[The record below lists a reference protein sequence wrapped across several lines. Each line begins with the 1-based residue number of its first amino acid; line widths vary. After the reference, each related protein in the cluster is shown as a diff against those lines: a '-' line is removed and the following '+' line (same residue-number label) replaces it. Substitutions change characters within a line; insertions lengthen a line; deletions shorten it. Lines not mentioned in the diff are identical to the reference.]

1 MKTLK
6 LRIKDKHAK
15 VLIQLASEAN
25 FVWNYVNELGYKH
38 LQRTGKFFSAFD
50 IAAYTKGA
58 SKSGLSLHSQT
69 IQAITEE
76 LVTRRK
82 QFKKAKL
89 NWRVSSP
96 NSPKKSLGW
105 IPFKASGIQYQNGQ
119 VKYAGHWFSLWDS
132 YGIKNHNVKTG
143 SFVQD
148 SRGRWYI
155 CLVVETPESSQINE
169 GKTPVGIDLGLKDFA
184 TLSSGQKIEAQR
196 TYRKYEQKLGMA
208 QRANQKQ
215 RTRAIHAKIK
225 NIRSDFQHKLSRQL
239 VNDHTAI
246 FVGNV
251 NAEALA
257 KTKLAKSVL
266 DASWSAFRTM
276 LKYKSQQAGVWFEE
290 INEAYTTQTCS
301 YCGSRDSSPK
311 GRAGL
316 GIREWTC
323 QQCGTLHD
331 RDVNAAKNILAAGH
345 CRLAVGILV
354 PLRLALPPK
363 QCFVVAQVEEDV
375 NFQIAES
382 EPFGLSANGVGVERS
397 IRGC

>member
-25 FVWNYVNELGYKH
+25 FVWNYCNELGYKH

-50 IAAYTKGA
+50 IQKYLTGA
-58 SKSGLSLHSQT
+58 SRSGLNLHSQS
-69 IQAITEE
+69 IQAIAEE

-89 NWRVSSP
+89 NWRISNPKSA
-96 NSPKKSLGW
+96 KKSLGW

-119 VKYAGHWFSLWDS
+119 IKYAGHWFGLWDS
-132 YGIKNHNVKTG
+132 YGIKNYKIKTG

-148 SRGRWYI
+148 SRGHWYV
-155 CLVVETPESSQINE
+155 CLVVDTPAQPNMTE
-169 GKTPVGIDLGLKDFA
+169 GKPPVGIDLGLKDFA
-184 TLSSGQKIEAQR
+184 TLSNGQKIEAQR
-196 TYRKYEQKLGMA
+196 AYRKYEQKLGIA
-208 QRANQKQ
+208 QRASQKK
-215 RTRAIHAKIK
+215 RTKSIHAKIK
-225 NIRSDFQHKLSRQL
+225 NIRQDFLHKLSRQL
-239 VNDHTAI
+239 VNDHAAI

-251 NAEALA
+251 NAKGLA

-266 DASWSAFRTM
+266 DASWTAFRTM

-290 INEAYTTQTCS
+290 VNEAYTTQTCS
-301 YCGSRDSSPK
+301 CCGSRHNSPK

-316 GIREWTC
+316 RIREWTC

-331 RDVNAAKNILAAGH
+331 RDVNAAKNILAVGH
-345 CRLAVGILV
+345 CRLTGGIPVL
-354 PLRLALPPK
+354 
-363 QCFVVAQVEEDV
+363 
-375 NFQIAES
+375 
-382 EPFGLSANGVGVERS
+382 
-397 IRGC
+397 